1 MSSTRSF
8 EAQRS
13 AKQIFQEVHK
23 VKNMIK
29 DQLFF
34 ATLDFCRRGRT
45 PSVLAVSRK
54 DEKKEK
60 NNNKSGWLAGIL
72 KTFDKGDKP

>member
-60 NNNKSGWLAGIL
+60 KQQQVWLAGIL

>member
-54 DEKKEK
+54 DEKKGK
-60 NNNKSGWLAGIL
+60 KQQQVWLAGIL